1 MLKQV
6 TFVDIFS
13 QQKMRTLRDY
23 LHCELDLSVSI
34 PYKIWI
40 AIANFFIQNN
50 VPSVV
55 EGAECCQKDSSSSHY
70 LLVFSYRDKDANRVV
85 VDCINFINV
94 LRDLKV
100 HDVICTKHYVYLY
113 VRHSSAHHNVHA
125 ILPFL
130 HHVLQS
136 YVNDKT
142 TTLPLDYTFDPL
154 EEQESFFDVIPV
166 TYHGTYEVTT
176 STGARGQNQT
186 QGRRTVCVRSP
197 LLREALDVS
206 TQSGRL
212 EARRLF
218 LLHHYTEIADIKRC
232 YKVKHYVHQR
242 LWHLQSVVLQEV
254 TRFRLCLSALPKIN
268 AYASLHAAIHLCLY
282 VCASVCVCVQTN
294 VLLFT
299 TCRCKWRR
307 N

>member
-55 EGAECCQKDSSSSHY
+55 EGAECCQKDSWSSHY

-176 STGARGQNQT
+176 SLPALVAKIKPKEDGQYVSDRLYCEKHWMCLHNLVVSRLVDCFYYITIQKL
-186 QGRRTVCVRSP
+186 QI
-197 LLREALDVS
+197 LKDVTKSNTTS
-206 TQSGRL
+206 TNDYG
-212 EARRLF
+212 
-218 LLHHYTEIADIKRC
+218 I
-232 YKVKHYVHQR
+232 YKVSYYK
-242 LWHLQSVVLQEV
+242 
-254 TRFRLCLSALPKIN
+254 K
-268 AYASLHAAIHLCLY
+268 
-282 VCASVCVCVQTN
+282 
-294 VLLFT
+294 
-299 TCRCKWRR
+299 
-307 N
+307 